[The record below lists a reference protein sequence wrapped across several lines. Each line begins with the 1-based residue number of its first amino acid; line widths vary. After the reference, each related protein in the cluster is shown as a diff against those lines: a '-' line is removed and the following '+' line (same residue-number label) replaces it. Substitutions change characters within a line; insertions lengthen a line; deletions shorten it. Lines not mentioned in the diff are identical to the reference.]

1 MLRTKIEIL
10 NDIEERLND
19 LVNKMK
25 ANTDE
30 NYQVNEL
37 LLSGFD
43 KLNKKFLEP
52 NKDLKQA
59 LKDLEQY
66 ENDPDLDGYYTD
78 FSGVFGAM
86 NVICQD
92 YAFNS
97 YENDDN
103 TPSATIIS
111 DPCETEFCLE
121 NMRTSEV
128 VRHVLKRAKLTNGDD
143 LNKENYDKIK
153 KAIKQM
159 KTTDA
164 FKDDAQKTVKAD
176 NPILSGGK
184 IDEDRHE
191 LVIGKHAFDIDDLL
205 KQASKSVY
213 LPHNDYTKQQY
224 KIRTVKVLDNAPD
237 AGNDAYLVRFYCG
250 YIYQSYNDSYNDSFV
265 ANSVDPITTFAKDTD
280 KTGGYIANN

>member
-25 ANTDE
+25 ADTEE

-78 FSGVFGAM
+78 FSGVFGVM

-97 YENDDN
+97 FNGDN
-103 TPSATIIS
+103 NPCAIVIS
-111 DPCETEFCLE
+111 DPCESEFYLE

-153 KAIKQM
+153 KAIRQM
-159 KTTDA
+159 KAVDIFKEDA
-164 FKDDAQKTVKAD
+164 PKDVKPD

-224 KIRTVKVLDNAPD
+224 KIRTVKVFDNAPD

-250 YIYQSYNDSYNDSFV
+250 YIYQPYNNSLV

-280 KTGGYIANN
+280 ETGGYIANN

>member
-25 ANTDE
+25 ADTEE

-78 FSGVFGAM
+78 FSGVFGVM

-103 TPSATIIS
+103 TPSAAIIS
-111 DPCETEFCLE
+111 DPCETEFYLE

-128 VRHVLKRAKLTNGDD
+128 VRHVLKQAKLTNGDD
-143 LNKENYDKIK
+143 LNKENYDKIE

-164 FKDDAQKTVKAD
+164 FKDDAPKAVKPD

-250 YIYQSYNDSYNDSFV
+250 YIYQPYNNSLV

>member
-25 ANTDE
+25 ADTE
-30 NYQVNEL
+30 ESYQVNEL

-78 FSGVFGAM
+78 FSGVFGVM

-97 YENDDN
+97 FNGDN
-103 TPSATIIS
+103 NPCAIVIS
-111 DPCETEFCLE
+111 DPCESEFYLE

-128 VRHVLKRAKLTNGDD
+128 VRHVLKQAKLTNGDD
-143 LNKENYDKIK
+143 LSKENYDKIK
-153 KAIKQM
+153 KAIRQM
-159 KTTDA
+159 KAVDIFKEDA
-164 FKDDAQKTVKAD
+164 PKDVKPD

-224 KIRTVKVLDNAPD
+224 KIRTVKVFDNAPD

-250 YIYQSYNDSYNDSFV
+250 YIYQPYNNSLV

-280 KTGGYIANN
+280 ETGGYIANN

>member
-25 ANTDE
+25 ADTE
-30 NYQVNEL
+30 KNYQVNEL

-52 NKDLKQA
+52 NNDLKQA

-78 FSGVFGAM
+78 FSGVFGVM

-97 YENDDN
+97 FNGDHN
-103 TPSATIIS
+103 PCAIVIS
-111 DPCETEFCLE
+111 DPCESEFYLE

-128 VRHVLKRAKLTNGDD
+128 VRHVLKQAKLTNGDD
-143 LNKENYDKIK
+143 LNKENNEKITQ
-153 KAIKQM
+153 AIRQM
-159 KTTDA
+159 KAVDIFKEDA
-164 FKDDAQKTVKAD
+164 SKAVKPD

-250 YIYQSYNDSYNDSFV
+250 YIYQPYNNSLV

>member
-25 ANTDE
+25 ADTE
-30 NYQVNEL
+30 KNYQVNEL

-78 FSGVFGAM
+78 FSGVFGVM

-111 DPCETEFCLE
+111 DPCESEFCLE

-250 YIYQSYNDSYNDSFV
+250 YIYQPYNNSLV

>member
-25 ANTDE
+25 ADTEE

-43 KLNKKFLEP
+43 KSNKKFLEP

-66 ENDPDLDGYYTD
+66 KNDPDLDGYYTD
-78 FSGVFGAM
+78 FSGVFGVM

-143 LNKENYDKIK
+143 LNKENYDKIEK
-153 KAIKQM
+153 TIKQM

-250 YIYQSYNDSYNDSFV
+250 YIYQPYNNSLV

>member
-25 ANTDE
+25 ADTEE

-78 FSGVFGAM
+78 FSGVFGVM

-128 VRHVLKRAKLTNGDD
+128 VRHVLKQAKLTNGDD
-143 LNKENYDKIK
+143 LSKENYDKIK
-153 KAIKQM
+153 KTIKQM
-159 KTTDA
+159 KAVDI
-164 FKDDAQKTVKAD
+164 FKEDTPKAVKPD

-250 YIYQSYNDSYNDSFV
+250 YIYQPYNNSLV

>member
-1 MLRTKIEIL
+1 MLRTKIDIL
-10 NDIEERLND
+10 NDIYKQLD
-19 LVNKMK
+19 KLVNEMK
-25 ANTDE
+25 ADQDKH
-30 NYQVNEL
+30 YQVNEL

-52 NKDLKQA
+52 NKDLQQA
-59 LKDLEQY
+59 LKDLAQY
-66 ENDPDLDGYYTD
+66 KNDPDLDGYYTD
-78 FSGVFGAM
+78 FSGVFGVM

-97 YENDDN
+97 FNDDDD
-103 TPSATIIS
+103 PCAMVIS
-111 DPCETEFCLE
+111 DPCESEFYLE

-143 LNKENYDKIK
+143 LNKENCDKIK
-153 KAIKQM
+153 KAIMQM
-159 KTTDA
+159 KTVDTFKEDA
-164 FKDDAQKTVKAD
+164 PKAVKPD

-205 KQASKSVY
+205 NQASKNVY

-250 YIYQSYNDSYNDSFV
+250 YIYQPYNNSLI
-265 ANSVDPITTFAKDTD
+265 ANSVDPVTTFAKDTD
-280 KTGGYIANN
+280 ETGGYIANN

>member
-25 ANTDE
+25 ADTE
-30 NYQVNEL
+30 KNYQVNEL

-78 FSGVFGAM
+78 FSGVFGVM

-111 DPCETEFCLE
+111 DPCETEFYLE

-128 VRHVLKRAKLTNGDD
+128 VRHVLKQAKLTNGDD

-159 KTTDA
+159 KAVDI

-250 YIYQSYNDSYNDSFV
+250 YIYQPYNNSLV